1 MRFYR
6 RSVFVRQIQTHYY
19 AEQKVDHKALELLMS
34 KRDWIGGSGNIIL
47 DIDED
52 FFGVE
57 LPSETL
63 VVAGLEENMTKP
75 LQHLLSVLLCP
86 KHIDHESL
94 SNRMMREVIGA
105 VVRRCRPTVKSDDDT
120 CRVLIGEIRYIV
132 RVIVLKHIKQDLQ
145 MFCSRETEYLLDTA
159 KEITNVLYYTELD
172 HLRILMEFGFCLATT
187 PASLAVREEGHGT
200 IGVCVG
206 ANEPNSTSVFRHK
219 PDAAEVRA
227 RTTLLRQML
236 EIIDARH
243 RPGVVTLCRSV
254 RDGYTP
260 RSLFSSIEANILG
273 IFKDLPGHYDVV
285 YDENLYGGKGGWPDR
300 HKTV

>member
-1 MRFYR
+1 ML
-6 RSVFVRQIQTHYY
+6 RSNH
-19 AEQKVDHKALELLMS
+19 
-34 KRDWIGGSGNIIL
+34 DWIGGSGNIIL

-63 VVAGLEENMTKP
+63 VDAGLDENMTKP
-75 LQHLLSVLLCP
+75 LQDSLSTLLCP

-94 SNRMMREVIGA
+94 SNRMMRKIIGTLI
-105 VVRRCRPTVKSDDDT
+105 RRCRPSVKSDDGV
-120 CRVLIGEIRYIV
+120 CRVLIGKIRKLV
-132 RVIVLKHIKQDLQ
+132 RRIMLAYMKKDMQ
-145 MFCSRETEYLLDTA
+145 MFCSNKTENLLDSA
-159 KEITNVLYYTELD
+159 KELTNILYYTQLD

-187 PASLAVREEGHGT
+187 PASLGFRDEGHGR

-206 ANEPNSTSVFRHK
+206 AVEPNATIVFRHK
-219 PDAAEVRA
+219 PDAAEVRS
-227 RTTLLRQML
+227 RTTQLRKML

-243 RPGVVTLCRSV
+243 RPSVVTLCRSV

-300 HKTV
+300 HKRV